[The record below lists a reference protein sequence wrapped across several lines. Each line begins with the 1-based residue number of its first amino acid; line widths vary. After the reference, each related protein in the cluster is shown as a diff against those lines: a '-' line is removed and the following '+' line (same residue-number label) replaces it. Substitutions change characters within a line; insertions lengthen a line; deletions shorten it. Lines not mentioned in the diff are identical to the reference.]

1 MKDKIIQA
9 LNRASGIKDPNL
21 EFSSKSEFGDYTT
34 NIALHSKNPRKTAEE
49 LVLKLKKNQ
58 ELKDVVDKIEIAGPG
73 FINFHLSTK
82 ALITNLSQIIEE
94 KENFGKVTVKK
105 AKKIILEFTDPNP
118 FKEFHIGHVYT
129 NTVGESL
136 SRILEANGAEVHRV
150 NYQGDV
156 GLHVAKSL
164 WGMIKKMQEENLK
177 IEDLEKRNLKERV
190 KFMGEGYVLAS
201 NLYKENESIK
211 KEINELNKKIFDQD
225 KSILDIYNKGRS
237 WSLEYFETIYK
248 RLGTKFNNYYFESEV
263 GKVGEKIV
271 IENLETG
278 VFQKSQGA
286 IIFPGKKHGL
296 HDRVFINSLGLPTY
310 EAKELGLAPTKY
322 KDFKYDQSIIITGNE
337 INEYFKVLIK
347 AMTIIYPD
355 LGKKTIHIG
364 HGMVRLPEG
373 KMSSRTGNIIT
384 GEMLLDEVKNN
395 AAEIDKDSSE
405 ALAVG
410 AVKYAFLK
418 VGIGQD
424 IFLNI
429 GESLSLQGNSGP
441 YLQYTVARTNSLLA
455 KSSKLN
461 LKISNELKL
470 NPEEQQVLREL
481 VKFPEIIEF
490 AAFNY
495 SPNILCEY
503 LFNLA
508 QRYNGFYNKHKI
520 LEGDNI
526 EFRLQLTFAAN
537 VVLKNGLNL
546 LGIATPKKM

>member
-405 ALAVG
+405 AVAVG

-424 IFLNI
+424 IVFNI